1 MINRGSELT
10 HEIEC
15 ENMDFL
21 KSAQRIRLILAQNG
35 RPVIVYDTDDN
46 DGRLSYN
53 YQEKILEFRMT
64 QEESLK
70 LSTAFDVEIEIRWQI
85 LRTNNNKIDTDHI
98 DLPPVPVGK
107 IIDRR
112 IL

>member
-1 MINRGSELT
+1 
-10 HEIEC
+10 
-15 ENMDFL
+15 
-21 KSAQRIRLILAQNG
+21 
-35 RPVIVYDTDDN
+35 
-46 DGRLSYN
+46 
-53 YQEKILEFRMT
+53 MT